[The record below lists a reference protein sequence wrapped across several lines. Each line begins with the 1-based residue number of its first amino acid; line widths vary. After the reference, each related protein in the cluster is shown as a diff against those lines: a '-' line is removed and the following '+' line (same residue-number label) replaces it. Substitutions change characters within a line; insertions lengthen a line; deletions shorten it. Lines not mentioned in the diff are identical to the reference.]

1 MAMQE
6 NLQNSQY
13 NKSLRI
19 YHFWE
24 KKVDTNDTTLD
35 INVFLKKAVQEGISD
50 VHLRIGEV
58 PVVRA
63 DGKIVKTDYPIV
75 REKDIAHVL
84 NVVLPKY
91 LRRKVQSAFDLDFS
105 YEIKGVSRFRIN
117 LARQM
122 GNTSLVF
129 RIIPYEIPTFEEL
142 HLPPAL
148 GQFSKL
154 NSGIILITG
163 PTGSGKS
170 TTIASLID
178 LINKNERKHIV
189 TIEDPIEF
197 IYSNKNCIITQRQ
210 VEIDTLSFPD
220 GVKYA
225 LRQDPDV
232 ILIGEIRD
240 IETLTSALK
249 AAETGH
255 LVIASLHTS
264 DAIQTVNR
272 IVGMYD
278 PQDRESVRKQLA
290 ETLKASISQKLLPLK
305 TGHGRIPACE
315 IMVVTPTIKDF
326 IIKDELEQIYDLVK
340 KGSYNDMIT
349 MNMSLLQLIKEGLI
363 TKEIALEVS
372 DNKVEI
378 EQMLRGAYHGTKE
391 NFDIRF

>member
-1 MAMQE
+1 ME
-6 NLQNSQY
+6 
-13 NKSLRI
+13 
-19 YHFWE
+19 
-24 KKVDTNDTTLD
+24 TNDTILD
-35 INVFLKKAVQEGISD
+35 INVFLKKAVEEGISD

-91 LRRKVQSAFDLDFS
+91 LRTKVQSAFDLDFS
-105 YEIKGVSRFRIN
+105 YEIKGISRFRIN

-142 HLPPAL
+142 NLPPAL
-148 GQFSKL
+148 GQFSKF

-278 PQDRESVRKQLA
+278 PQDRGSVRKQLA

-363 TKEIALEVS
+363 TKETALEVS

-391 NFDIRF
+391 SFDIRF

>member
-1 MAMQE
+1 MRLE
-6 NLQNSQY
+6 E
-13 NKSLRI
+13 I
-19 YHFWE
+19 IVE
-24 KKVDTNDTTLD
+24 KNEVIFD
-35 INVFLKKAVQEGISD
+35 INAFLRKAVEEGVSD
-50 VHLRIGEV
+50 VHLRIDEV
-58 PVVRA
+58 PVVRK
-63 DGKIVKTDYPIV
+63 DGKIVKTNYPVIK
-75 REKDIAHVL
+75 EKDISHVL

-91 LRRKVQSAFDLDFS
+91 LRTKVQAAFDLDFS

-117 LARQM
+117 MARQL

-129 RIIPYEIPTFEEL
+129 RIIPYEIPSFEEL
-142 HLPPAL
+142 RLPPAL
-148 GQFSKL
+148 NLFSKF
-154 NSGIILITG
+154 NSGIVLVTG

-178 LINKNERKHIV
+178 LINKNERKHII

-240 IETLTSALK
+240 IETLTSAMK

-255 LVIASLHTS
+255 LVIASLHTN

-272 IVGMYD
+272 IVGMFD
-278 PQDRESVRKQLA
+278 PSDRGNVRKQLA
-290 ETLKASISQKLLPLK
+290 ETLRACVAQKLLPVK
-305 TGHGRIPACE
+305 SGHGRIPACE

-349 MNMSLLQLIKEGLI
+349 MNMSLLQLIKEGFI
-363 TKEIALEVS
+363 SKETAIEVS
-372 DNKVEI
+372 ENKVEI
-378 EQMLRGAYHGTKE
+378 EQMLRGAYHGTVDK
-391 NFDIRF
+391 FDIQF

>member
-1 MAMQE
+1 M
-6 NLQNSQY
+6 
-13 NKSLRI
+13 
-19 YHFWE
+19 E
-24 KKVDTNDTTLD
+24 KIETIFD
-35 INVFLKKAVQEGISD
+35 INGFLKKAVEEGASD
-50 VHLRIGEV
+50 VHLRIDEV
-58 PVVRA
+58 PVVRK
-63 DGKIVKTDYPIV
+63 DGKIVKTNYPLIK
-75 REKDIAHVL
+75 EKDISHVL
-84 NVVLPKY
+84 NIVLPKY
-91 LRRKVQSAFDLDFS
+91 LRTKVQAAYDLDFS
-105 YEIKGVSRFRIN
+105 YEIKGISRFRIN
-117 LARQM
+117 LARQL

-142 HLPPAL
+142 KLPPAINT
-148 GQFSKL
+148 FAKFH
-154 NSGIILITG
+154 SGIVLVTG
-163 PTGSGKS
+163 ATGSGKS

-178 LINKNERKHIV
+178 LINKNERKHII

-240 IETLTSALK
+240 IETLTSAMK

-255 LVIASLHTS
+255 LVIASLHTN
-264 DAIQTVNR
+264 DAIQTVSR
-272 IVGMYD
+272 IVGMYE

-290 ETLKASISQKLLPLK
+290 ETLKGCVAQKLIPMK
-305 TGHGRIPACE
+305 KGHGRIPACE

-326 IIKDELEQIYDLVK
+326 IVRDELEQIYDLVK

-349 MNMSLLQLIKEGLI
+349 MNMSLLQLIKEDLVA
-363 TKEIALEVS
+363 KEIAVEVS

-378 EQMLRGAYHGTKE
+378 EQMLRGAYHGTTDKF
-391 NFDIRF
+391 NIQF

>member
-1 MAMQE
+1 MWLE
-6 NLQNSQY
+6 E
-13 NKSLRI
+13 I
-19 YHFWE
+19 IVE
-24 KKVDTNDTTLD
+24 KNEVIFD
-35 INVFLKKAVQEGISD
+35 INAFLKKAVEEGVSD
-50 VHLRIGEV
+50 VHLRIDEV
-58 PVVRA
+58 PVVRK
-63 DGKIVKTDYPIV
+63 DGKIVKTNYPVIK
-75 REKDIAHVL
+75 EKDISHVL

-91 LRRKVQSAFDLDFS
+91 LRTKVQAAFDLDFS
-105 YEIKGVSRFRIN
+105 YEIKGISRFRIN
-117 LARQM
+117 LARQL

-129 RIIPYEIPTFEEL
+129 RIIPYEIPSFAEL
-142 HLPPAL
+142 KLPPAL
-148 GQFSKL
+148 NMFAKFH
-154 NSGIILITG
+154 SGIVLVTG

-178 LINKNERKHIV
+178 LINKNERKHII

-240 IETLTSALK
+240 LETLTSAMK

-255 LVIASLHTS
+255 LVIASLHTN

-272 IVGMYD
+272 IVGMFD
-278 PQDRESVRKQLA
+278 PKDRDGVRKQLA
-290 ETLKASISQKLLPLK
+290 ETLRACVAQKLLPLK
-305 TGHGRIPACE
+305 SGHGRIPACE

-363 TKEIALEVS
+363 SKETAIEVS

-378 EQMLRGAYHGTKE
+378 EQMLRGAYHGTVDK
-391 NFDIRF
+391 FDIQF

>member
-1 MAMQE
+1 ME
-6 NLQNSQY
+6 ESTL
-13 NKSLRI
+13 
-19 YHFWE
+19 E
-24 KKVDTNDTTLD
+24 KAEVIFD
-35 INVFLKKAVQEGISD
+35 INSFLRKAVEEGVSD
-50 VHLRIGEV
+50 VHLRIDEV
-58 PVVRA
+58 PVVRK
-63 DGKIVKTDYPIV
+63 DGKIVKTNFPPIK
-75 REKDIAHVL
+75 EKDIAHVL

-91 LRRKVQSAFDLDFS
+91 LRTKVQSAFDLDFS
-105 YEIKGVSRFRIN
+105 YEIKGLSRFRIN

-129 RIIPYEIPTFEEL
+129 RIIPYEIPTFAEL
-142 HLPPAL
+142 NLPPAINV
-148 GQFSKL
+148 FSKF
-154 NSGIILITG
+154 NSGIVLVTG

-178 LINKNERKHIV
+178 LINKTERKHII

-197 IYSNKNCIITQRQ
+197 IYSNKSCIITQRQ
-210 VEIDTLSFPD
+210 VEIDTTSFPE

-240 IETLTSALK
+240 LDTLTSALK

-255 LVIASLHTS
+255 LVIASLHTN

-272 IVGMYD
+272 IVGMYA
-278 PQDRESVRKQLA
+278 PSDRESVRKQLS
-290 ETLKASISQKLLPLK
+290 ETLKACVAQKLLPMK
-305 TGHGRIPACE
+305 NGKGRIPACE

-349 MNMSLLQLIKEGLI
+349 MNMSLLQLIKEDLVN
-363 TKEIALEVS
+363 KEVAIDAS

-391 NFDIRF
+391 TIDIQF

>member
-1 MAMQE
+1 M
-6 NLQNSQY
+6 
-13 NKSLRI
+13 
-19 YHFWE
+19 
-24 KKVDTNDTTLD
+24 
-35 INVFLKKAVQEGISD
+35 FLTKAVKEGVSD

-58 PVVRA
+58 PVVRT
-63 DGKIVKTDYPIV
+63 DGKIIKTDYPIV

-91 LRRKVQSAFDLDFS
+91 LRTKVQSAFDLDFS
-105 YEIKGVSRFRIN
+105 YEIKGLSRFRIN
-117 LARQM
+117 LARQL

-129 RIIPYEIPTFEEL
+129 RIIPYEIPTFQEL
-142 HLPPAL
+142 RLPPAL
-148 GQFSKL
+148 GQFAKF
-154 NSGIILITG
+154 NSGIVLITG

-178 LINKNERKHIV
+178 LINKNERKHII

-232 ILIGEIRD
+232 ILVGEIRD
-240 IETLTSALK
+240 TETLTSALK

-255 LVIASLHTS
+255 LVIASLHTN

-278 PQDRESVRKQLA
+278 PKDRENVRKQLA
-290 ETLKASISQKLLPLK
+290 ETLRASIAQKLLPLK
-305 TGHGRIPACE
+305 GGHGRVPACE

-326 IIKDELEQIYDLVK
+326 IIKDELEQVYDLVK
-340 KGSYNDMIT
+340 KGTYNDMIT

-363 TKEIALEVS
+363 SKETAIEVS

-391 NFDIRF
+391 SFDIKF

>member
-1 MAMQE
+1 LEE
-6 NLQNSQY
+6 NKLENTD
-13 NKSLRI
+13 NI
-19 YHFWE
+19 F
-24 KKVDTNDTTLD
+24 D
-35 INVFLKKAVQEGISD
+35 INAFLRKAVEEGVSD
-50 VHLRIGEV
+50 VHLRIDEV
-58 PVVRA
+58 PVVRK
-63 DGKIVKTDYPIV
+63 DGKIIKTNFPQIT
-75 REKDIAHVL
+75 EKDISHVL

-91 LRRKVQSAFDLDFS
+91 LRTKVQAAFDLDFS
-105 YEIKGVSRFRIN
+105 YEIKGLSRFRIN

-129 RIIPYEIPTFEEL
+129 RIIPYEIPTFEQL

-148 GQFSKL
+148 NMFSKFH
-154 NSGIILITG
+154 SGIVLVTG

-178 LINKNERKHIV
+178 LINKNERKHII

-240 IETLTSALK
+240 IETLSSAMK

-255 LVIASLHTS
+255 LVIASLHTN
-264 DAIQTVNR
+264 DAIQTVSR
-272 IVGMYD
+272 IVGMYE
-278 PQDRESVRKQLA
+278 PQDRANVRKQLA
-290 ETLKASISQKLLPLK
+290 ETLKACVAQKLLPLK
-305 TGHGRIPACE
+305 SGHGRIPACE

-349 MNMSLLQLIKEGLI
+349 MNMSLLQLIKEDLI
-363 TKEIALEVS
+363 TKDTALDVS

-378 EQMLRGAYHGTKE
+378 QQMLRGAYHGTTE
-391 NFDIRF
+391 SFDIQF

>member
-1 MAMQE
+1 LEE
-6 NLQNSQY
+6 N
-13 NKSLRI
+13 
-19 YHFWE
+19 
-24 KKVDTNDTTLD
+24 TLD
-35 INVFLKKAVQEGISD
+35 NTDNIFDINAFLRKAVEEGVSD
-50 VHLRIGEV
+50 VHLRIDEV
-58 PVVRA
+58 PVVRK
-63 DGKIVKTDYPIV
+63 DGKIIKTNFPQIT
-75 REKDIAHVL
+75 EKDISHVL

-91 LRRKVQSAFDLDFS
+91 LRTKVQAAFDLDFS
-105 YEIKGVSRFRIN
+105 YEIKGLSRFRIN

-129 RIIPYEIPTFEEL
+129 RIIPYEIPTFEQL

-148 GQFSKL
+148 NMFSKFH
-154 NSGIILITG
+154 SGIVLVTG

-178 LINKNERKHIV
+178 LINKNERKHII

-240 IETLTSALK
+240 IETLSSAMK

-255 LVIASLHTS
+255 LVIASLHTN
-264 DAIQTVNR
+264 DAIQTVSR
-272 IVGMYD
+272 IVGMYE
-278 PQDRESVRKQLA
+278 PQDRANVRKQLA
-290 ETLKASISQKLLPLK
+290 ETLKACVAQKLLPLK
-305 TGHGRIPACE
+305 SGHGRIPACE

-349 MNMSLLQLIKEGLI
+349 MNMSLLQLIKEDLI
-363 TKEIALEVS
+363 TKDTALDVS

-378 EQMLRGAYHGTKE
+378 QQMLRGAYHGTTE
-391 NFDIRF
+391 SFDIQF

>member
-1 MAMQE
+1 MKLFPLSKKQVTMWLE
-6 NLQNSQY
+6 E
-13 NKSLRI
+13 I
-19 YHFWE
+19 IVE
-24 KKVDTNDTTLD
+24 KNEVIFD
-35 INVFLKKAVQEGISD
+35 INAFLRKAVEEGVSD
-50 VHLRIGEV
+50 VHLRIDEV
-58 PVVRA
+58 PVVRK
-63 DGKIVKTDYPIV
+63 DGKIVKTNYPVIK
-75 REKDIAHVL
+75 EKDISHVL

-91 LRRKVQSAFDLDFS
+91 LRTKVQAAFDLDFS
-105 YEIKGVSRFRIN
+105 YEIKGISRFRIN
-117 LARQM
+117 LARQL

-129 RIIPYEIPTFEEL
+129 RIIPYEIPSFAEL
-142 HLPPAL
+142 KLPPAL
-148 GQFSKL
+148 NMFAKFH
-154 NSGIILITG
+154 SGIVLVTG

-178 LINKNERKHIV
+178 LINKNERKHII

-240 IETLTSALK
+240 LETLTSAMK

-255 LVIASLHTS
+255 LVIASLHTN

-272 IVGMYD
+272 IVGMFD
-278 PQDRESVRKQLA
+278 PKDRDGVRKQLA
-290 ETLKASISQKLLPLK
+290 ETLRACVAQKLLPLK
-305 TGHGRIPACE
+305 SGHGRIPACE

-363 TKEIALEVS
+363 SKETAVEVS

-378 EQMLRGAYHGTKE
+378 EQMLRGAYHGTVDK
-391 NFDIRF
+391 FDIQF

>member
-1 MAMQE
+1 MEE
-6 NLQNSQY
+6 NKLENTD
-13 NKSLRI
+13 NI
-19 YHFWE
+19 F
-24 KKVDTNDTTLD
+24 D
-35 INVFLKKAVQEGISD
+35 INAFLRKAVEEGVSD
-50 VHLRIGEV
+50 VHLRIDEV
-58 PVVRA
+58 PVVRK
-63 DGKIVKTDYPIV
+63 DGKIIKTNFPQIT
-75 REKDIAHVL
+75 EKDISHVL

-91 LRRKVQSAFDLDFS
+91 LRTKVQAAFDLDFS
-105 YEIKGVSRFRIN
+105 YEIKGLSRFRIN

-129 RIIPYEIPTFEEL
+129 RIIPYEIPTFEQL

-148 GQFSKL
+148 NMFSKFH
-154 NSGIILITG
+154 SGIVLVTG

-178 LINKNERKHIV
+178 LINKNERKHII

-240 IETLTSALK
+240 IETLSSAMK

-255 LVIASLHTS
+255 LVIASLHTN
-264 DAIQTVNR
+264 DAIQTVSR
-272 IVGMYD
+272 IVGMYE
-278 PQDRESVRKQLA
+278 PQDRANVRKQLA
-290 ETLKASISQKLLPLK
+290 ETLKACVAQKLLPLK
-305 TGHGRIPACE
+305 SGHGRIPACE

-349 MNMSLLQLIKEGLI
+349 MNMSLLQLIKEDLI
-363 TKEIALEVS
+363 TKDTALDVS

-378 EQMLRGAYHGTKE
+378 QQMLRGAYHGTTE
-391 NFDIRF
+391 SFDIQF

>member
-1 MAMQE
+1 MEKSE
-6 NLQNSQY
+6 N
-13 NKSLRI
+13 I
-19 YHFWE
+19 F
-24 KKVDTNDTTLD
+24 D
-35 INVFLKKAVQEGISD
+35 INSFLKKAVTEGVSD
-50 VHLRIGEV
+50 IHLRIDEV
-58 PVVRA
+58 PVVRK
-63 DGKIVKTDYPIV
+63 DGKILKTNFPQIT
-75 REKDIAHVL
+75 EKDISHVL

-91 LRRKVQSAFDLDFS
+91 LRTKVQSAFDLDFS

-129 RIIPYEIPTFEEL
+129 RIIPYEIPTFAEL
-142 HLPPAL
+142 KLPPAIN
-148 GQFSKL
+148 GFSKFH
-154 NSGIILITG
+154 SGIVLITG

-178 LINKNERKHIV
+178 LINKTEHKHIV

-210 VEIDTLSFPD
+210 VEIDTISFPE

-255 LVIASLHTS
+255 LVIASLHTN

-272 IVGMYD
+272 IVGMYN
-278 PQDRESVRKQLA
+278 PSDRDSIRKQLA
-290 ETLKASISQKLLPLK
+290 ETLKACVAQKLLPTK
-305 TGHGRIPACE
+305 SGKGRVPACE

-326 IIKDELEQIYDLVK
+326 IIKDELEQVYDLVK

-349 MNMSLLQLIKEGLI
+349 MNMSLFQLIKENLI
-363 TKEIALEVS
+363 DKDTAIEAS

-378 EQMLRGAYHGTKE
+378 EQMLRGAYHGTKDAI
-391 NFDIRF
+391 DIQF

>member
-1 MAMQE
+1 M
-6 NLQNSQY
+6 N
-13 NKSLRI
+13 
-19 YHFWE
+19 
-24 KKVDTNDTTLD
+24 TNDTTLD
-35 INVFLKKAVQEGISD
+35 INEFLTKAVEEGVSD

-84 NVVLPKY
+84 NIVLPKY
-91 LRRKVQSAFDLDFS
+91 LRTKVQSAFDLDFS
-105 YEIKGVSRFRIN
+105 YEIKGISRFRIN

-129 RIIPYEIPTFEEL
+129 RIIPYDIPSFQDL

-148 GQFSKL
+148 NNFAKF

-178 LINKNERKHIV
+178 LINRNERKHII

-240 IETLTSALK
+240 METLTSALK

-255 LVIASLHTS
+255 LVIASLHTT

-278 PQDRESVRKQLA
+278 PKDRENIRKQLA
-290 ETLKASISQKLLPLK
+290 ETLRACIAQKLLPLK

-326 IIKDELEQIYDLVK
+326 IIKNELEQVYDLVK
-340 KGSYNDMIT
+340 KGSYNEMVT

-363 TKEIALEVS
+363 SRETAIEVS

-378 EQMLRGAYHGTKE
+378 EQMLRGAYHGTREK
-391 NFDIRF
+391 FDISF

>member
-1 MAMQE
+1 MKLFPLSKKQVTMWLE
-6 NLQNSQY
+6 E
-13 NKSLRI
+13 I
-19 YHFWE
+19 IVE
-24 KKVDTNDTTLD
+24 KNEVIFD
-35 INVFLKKAVQEGISD
+35 INAFLRKAVEEGVSD
-50 VHLRIGEV
+50 VHLRIDEV
-58 PVVRA
+58 PVVRK
-63 DGKIVKTDYPIV
+63 DGKIVKTNYPVIK
-75 REKDIAHVL
+75 EKDISHVL

-91 LRRKVQSAFDLDFS
+91 LRTKVQAAFDLDFS
-105 YEIKGVSRFRIN
+105 YEIKGISRFRIN
-117 LARQM
+117 LARQL

-129 RIIPYEIPTFEEL
+129 RIIPYEIPSFAEL
-142 HLPPAL
+142 KLPPAL
-148 GQFSKL
+148 NMFAKFH
-154 NSGIILITG
+154 SGIVLVTG

-178 LINKNERKHIV
+178 LINKNERKHII

-240 IETLTSALK
+240 LETLTSAMK

-255 LVIASLHTS
+255 LVIASLHTN

-272 IVGMYD
+272 IVGMFD
-278 PQDRESVRKQLA
+278 PKDRDGVRKQLA
-290 ETLKASISQKLLPLK
+290 ETLRACVAQKLLPLK
-305 TGHGRIPACE
+305 SGHGRIPACE

-363 TKEIALEVS
+363 SKETAIEVS

-378 EQMLRGAYHGTKE
+378 EQMLRGAYHGTVDK
-391 NFDIRF
+391 FDIQF

>member
-1 MAMQE
+1 MVSFTKE
-6 NLQNSQY
+6 KRY
-13 NKSLRI
+13 NVKRGDI
-19 YHFWE
+19 V
-24 KKVDTNDTTLD
+24 VDKNDSIFD
-35 INVFLKKAVQEGISD
+35 INEFLAKAVKEGASD
-50 VHLRIGEV
+50 VHLRIDEV
-58 PVVRA
+58 PVVRK
-63 DGKIVKTDYPIV
+63 DGKIIKTNYPLIT
-75 REKDIAHVL
+75 EKDISHVL
-84 NVVLPKY
+84 NTVLPKY
-91 LRRKVQSAFDLDFS
+91 LRTKVQSAFDLDFS
-105 YEIKGVSRFRIN
+105 YEIKGLSRFRIN
-117 LARQM
+117 MGRQM

-129 RIIPYEIPTFEEL
+129 RIIPYEIPSFEDL
-142 HLPPAL
+142 KLPPAL
-148 GQFSKL
+148 NNFSKF
-154 NSGIILITG
+154 NSGIVLVTG

-178 LINKNERKHIV
+178 LINKTERKHVI

-240 IETLTSALK
+240 IETLTSAMK

-255 LVIASLHTS
+255 LVISSLHTN

-272 IVGMYD
+272 IVGMYE
-278 PQDRESVRKQLA
+278 PQDRDNVRKQLA
-290 ETLKASISQKLLPLK
+290 ETLRACVAQKLLPLK
-305 TGHGRIPACE
+305 SGHGRVPACE
-315 IMVVTPTIKDF
+315 IMVVTPTIKDY

-349 MNMSLLQLIKEGLI
+349 MNMSLLQLIKEGVI
-363 TKEIALEVS
+363 TKETAIEVS

-378 EQMLRGAYHGTKE
+378 EQMLRGAYHGTTEKF
-391 NFDIRF
+391 NIQF

>member
-1 MAMQE
+1 MEE
-6 NLQNSQY
+6 NTL
-13 NKSLRI
+13 
-19 YHFWE
+19 E
-24 KKVDTNDTTLD
+24 KNEIIFD
-35 INVFLKKAVQEGISD
+35 INTFLKKAVEEGVSD

-58 PVVRA
+58 PVVRK
-63 DGKIVKTDYPIV
+63 DGKIVKTNYPVIN
-75 REKDIAHVL
+75 EKDISHVL

-91 LRRKVQSAFDLDFS
+91 LRTKVQAAFDLDFS

-117 LARQM
+117 LARQL

-129 RIIPYEIPTFEEL
+129 RIIPYEIPTFKEL
-142 HLPPAL
+142 RLPPAL
-148 GQFSKL
+148 NNFARFH
-154 NSGIILITG
+154 SGIVLVTG

-178 LINKNERKHIV
+178 LINKNERKHII

-210 VEIDTLSFPD
+210 VEIDTVSFPE

-240 IETLTSALK
+240 METLTSAMK

-255 LVIASLHTS
+255 LVIASLHTN
-264 DAIQTVNR
+264 DAIQTVSR
-272 IVGMYD
+272 IVGMFE
-278 PQDRESVRKQLA
+278 PSDRDNVRKQLA
-290 ETLKASISQKLLPLK
+290 ETLKACVAQKLLPLK
-305 TGHGRIPACE
+305 NGQGRVPACE
-315 IMVVTPTIKDF
+315 IMVVTSTIKDF

-349 MNMSLLQLIKEGLI
+349 MNMSLLQLIKEDLI
-363 TKEIALEVS
+363 SKDVAIEVS

-378 EQMLRGAYHGTKE
+378 EQMLRGAYHGTVD
-391 NFDIRF
+391 NSFNIQF

>member
-1 MAMQE
+1 MYLEEIILEKTE
-6 NLQNSQY
+6 N
-13 NKSLRI
+13 I
-19 YHFWE
+19 F
-24 KKVDTNDTTLD
+24 D
-35 INVFLKKAVQEGISD
+35 INAFLRKAVEEGASD
-50 VHLRIGEV
+50 VHLRIDEV
-58 PVVRA
+58 PVVRK
-63 DGKIVKTDYPIV
+63 DGKIVKTNYPLIK
-75 REKDIAHVL
+75 EKDISHVL

-91 LRRKVQSAFDLDFS
+91 LRTKVQAAFDLDFS
-105 YEIKGVSRFRIN
+105 YEIKGISRFRIN
-117 LARQM
+117 MARQL

-129 RIIPYEIPTFEEL
+129 RIIPYDIPTFEQL
-142 HLPPAL
+142 KLPPAINT
-148 GQFSKL
+148 FARF
-154 NSGIILITG
+154 NSGIVLVTG

-178 LINKNERKHIV
+178 LINRNERKHII

-240 IETLTSALK
+240 IETLTSAMK

-255 LVIASLHTS
+255 LVIASLHTN

-278 PQDRESVRKQLA
+278 PKDRDNVRKQLA
-290 ETLKASISQKLLPLK
+290 ETLRGCIAQKLIPLK
-305 TGHGRIPACE
+305 SGHGRIPACE

-349 MNMSLLQLIKEGLI
+349 MNMSLLQLIKEDLI
-363 TKEIALEVS
+363 SREVAVEVS

-378 EQMLRGAYHGTKE
+378 EQMLRGAYHGTVDKF
-391 NFDIRF
+391 NIQF

>member
-1 MAMQE
+1 MYLE
-6 NLQNSQY
+6 EIIL
-13 NKSLRI
+13 
-19 YHFWE
+19 E
-24 KKVDTNDTTLD
+24 KTETIFD
-35 INVFLKKAVQEGISD
+35 INAFLRKAVEEGASD
-50 VHLRIGEV
+50 VHLRIDEV
-58 PVVRA
+58 PVVRK
-63 DGKIVKTDYPIV
+63 DGKIVKTNYPLIK
-75 REKDIAHVL
+75 EKDISHVL

-91 LRRKVQSAFDLDFS
+91 LRTKVQAAFDLDFS

-117 LARQM
+117 MARQL

-129 RIIPYEIPTFEEL
+129 RIIPYEIPTFEQL
-142 HLPPAL
+142 KLPPAINT
-148 GQFSKL
+148 FARFH
-154 NSGIILITG
+154 SGIVLVTG

-178 LINKNERKHIV
+178 LINRNERKHII

-240 IETLTSALK
+240 IETLTSAMK

-255 LVIASLHTS
+255 LVIASLHTN

-278 PQDRESVRKQLA
+278 PKDRDNVRKQLA
-290 ETLKASISQKLLPLK
+290 ETLRGCIAQKLIPLK
-305 TGHGRIPACE
+305 SGHGRIPACE

-349 MNMSLLQLIKEGLI
+349 MNMSLLQLIKEDLI
-363 TKEIALEVS
+363 SREVAVEVS

-378 EQMLRGAYHGTKE
+378 EQMLRGAYHGTVDKF
-391 NFDIRF
+391 NIQF

>member
-1 MAMQE
+1 MVY
-6 NLQNSQY
+6 NLIILDGEITV
-13 NKSLRI
+13 NKTNEEVFDI
-19 YHFWE
+19 
-24 KKVDTNDTTLD
+24 DT
-35 INVFLKKAVQEGISD
+35 FLKKAVKEGVSD

-58 PVVRA
+58 PVVRI
-63 DGKIVKTDYPIV
+63 DGRIAKTDYPIIK
-75 REKDIAHVL
+75 EKDISHVL

-91 LRRKVQSAFDLDFS
+91 LRTKVQAAFDLDFS

-117 LARQM
+117 LARQL

-129 RIIPYEIPTFEEL
+129 RIIPYEIPSIEEL
-142 HLPPAL
+142 RLPSTL
-148 GQFSKL
+148 NYFSKF

-163 PTGSGKS
+163 PTGSGKT

-178 LINKNERKHIV
+178 LINKNEYKHII

-240 IETLTSALK
+240 RETLTSAMK

-255 LVIASLHTS
+255 LVIASLHTNNS
-264 DAIQTVNR
+264 IQTVNR
-272 IVGMYD
+272 IVGMYEPSERD
-278 PQDRESVRKQLA
+278 SVRRQLA
-290 ETLKASISQKLLPLK
+290 ETLKACVAQKLLPMHNQ
-305 TGHGRIPACE
+305 HGRIPACE

-349 MNMSLLQLIKEGLI
+349 MNMSLMQLIKEGYI
-363 TKEIALEVS
+363 SKETAISVS

-378 EQMLRGAYHGTKE
+378 EQMLRGAYHGAGTDNK
-391 NFDIRF
+391 FDIQF

>member
-1 MAMQE
+1 ME
-6 NLQNSQY
+6 
-13 NKSLRI
+13 RTETI
-19 YHFWE
+19 F
-24 KKVDTNDTTLD
+24 D
-35 INVFLKKAVQEGISD
+35 INGFLRKAVEEGASD
-50 VHLRIGEV
+50 VHLRIDEV
-58 PVVRA
+58 PVVRK
-63 DGKIVKTDYPIV
+63 DGKIVKTNYPLIK
-75 REKDIAHVL
+75 EKDISHVL

-91 LRRKVQSAFDLDFS
+91 LRTKVQAAFDLDFS
-105 YEIKGVSRFRIN
+105 YEIRGVSRFRIN
-117 LARQM
+117 LARQL

-142 HLPPAL
+142 RLPPAINT
-148 GQFSKL
+148 FARF
-154 NSGIILITG
+154 NSGIVLVTG

-178 LINKNERKHIV
+178 LINRNERKHII

-240 IETLTSALK
+240 IETLTSAMK

-255 LVIASLHTS
+255 LVIASLHTN
-264 DAIQTVNR
+264 DAIQTVSR

-278 PQDRESVRKQLA
+278 PKDRDNVRKQLA
-290 ETLKASISQKLLPLK
+290 ETLKGCVAQKLIPLK
-305 TGHGRIPACE
+305 NGHGRVPACE

-349 MNMSLLQLIKEGLI
+349 MNMSLLQLIKEDLI
-363 TKEIALEVS
+363 SREVAVEVS

-378 EQMLRGAYHGTKE
+378 EQMLRGAYHGTVDKF
-391 NFDIRF
+391 NIQF